1 MPGTSFSRLRQAFT
15 LVELLVVIAIIG
27 VLVALLLPAVQQAR
41 EAARRMSCNNNL
53 KQIAIALHNHHDVKL
68 MFPPGGMNTG
78 HNGTPCYTTW
88 SIEILPFME
97 EQALYLQYRQDLL
110 NTDPINRLNVGQQRM
125 VKYECPS
132 DPVRNK
138 LEPPASGPDTTNNW
152 RHGSYRA
159 VSGICGNVVSY
170 GAWDTFE
177 PQLWPNNTLDRAWR
191 GVLHAT
197 NTTYNGVPAFNIQDS
212 SAPSATT
219 SQMGPPEQMRN
230 ITDGTSNTLMVG
242 ECTFID
248 VTRRGT
254 FWAYTYASY
263 NQSSICDESRQLNHK
278 YGNTTPTPLPNGTG
292 CAGSPGRDADQ
303 KCKRAF
309 GSLHNNMINFVMADG
324 SIRSISYNVDL
335 SLLRPMAS
343 IEGGESQ
350 GVPQ

>member
-1 MPGTSFSRLRQAFT
+1 MPECHFARWHSGFTKADKTDTSR
-15 LVELLVVIAIIG
+15 
-27 VLVALLLPAVQQAR
+27 
-41 EAARRMSCNNNL
+41 
-53 KQIAIALHNHHDVKL
+53 
-68 MFPPGGMNTG
+68 
-78 HNGTPCYTTW
+78 
-88 SIEILPFME
+88 
-97 EQALYLQYRQDLL
+97 
-110 NTDPINRLNVGQQRM
+110 
-125 VKYECPS
+125 
-132 DPVRNK
+132 
-138 LEPPASGPDTTNNW
+138 NW

-159 VSGICGNVVSY
+159 VSGICGNAVSY

-177 PQLWPNNTLDRAWR
+177 PQLWPNNTLDRTWR

-197 NTTYNGVPAFNIQDS
+197 NSAYNGVPAFNVTDT

-219 SQMGPPEQMRN
+219 AQMGPPERMQN

-278 YGNTTPTPLPNGTG
+278 YGSTTPTPLPNGTG

-309 GSLHNNMINFVMADG
+309 GSLHNNTMNFVMADG
-324 SIRSISYNVDL
+324 SVRAISYNADL

-343 IEGGESQ
+343 IEGGESNT
-350 GVPQ
+350 VPQ

>member
-1 MPGTSFSRLRQAFT
+1 MEPSIHRLRRRGFT

-41 EAARRMSCNNNL
+41 EAARRMTCVNNL
-53 KQIAIALHNHHDVKL
+53 KQIGIALHNHHDVKL
-68 MFPPGGMNTG
+68 TFPPGALNTG
-78 HNGTPCYTTW
+78 HNGTPVYTTW
-88 SIEILPFME
+88 TVEILPFME
-97 EQALYLQYRQDLL
+97 QQALYNQYDQSQV
-110 NTDPINRLNVGQQRM
+110 NTAAVNRLVGQQRM
-125 VKYECPS
+125 VPYECPS
-132 DPVRNK
+132 DPVRFK
-138 LEPPASGPDTTNNW
+138 LEPPASGPDTSNNW

-177 PQLWPNNTLDRAWR
+177 PQLWPNNTVDRSWR

-197 NTTYNGVPAFNIQDS
+197 STAYNGVGNQ
-212 SAPSATT
+212 TT
-219 SQMGPPEQMRN
+219 MSTVVNTASVGQLGPPERFQN

-242 ECTFID
+242 ELTFID

-254 FWAYTYASY
+254 FWAYGYASY

-278 YGNTTPTPLPNGTG
+278 FGSPTPTPLPNGTG
-292 CAGSPGRDADQ
+292 CAGTPGRDADQ
-303 KCKRAF
+303 KCKRSF

-324 SIRSISYNVDL
+324 SVRAISYNADL

-343 IEGGESQ
+343 IEGGESTILTQ
-350 GVPQ
+350 

>member
-1 MPGTSFSRLRQAFT
+1 MKSVLPRGDRRAFT

-41 EAARRMSCNNNL
+41 EAARRMSCTNNL
-53 KQIAIALHNHHDVKL
+53 KQIGIALHNHHDVKL
-68 MFPPGGMNTG
+68 NFPPGGMQSG
-78 HNGTPCYTTW
+78 ANGTPCYTTW
-88 SIEILPFME
+88 TIEILPFME
-97 EQALYLQYRQDLL
+97 QQAIFQNYRQDLL
-110 NTDPINRLNVGQQRM
+110 NTDSINYAAIAQQRM
-125 VKYECPS
+125 VPYECPS

-138 LEPPASGPDTTNNW
+138 LEPPASGPDTSRNW

-159 VSGICGNVVSY
+159 VSGICGNTLSY

-197 NTTYNGVPAFNIQDS
+197 SAAYNGVPAQIVTANGGS
-212 SAPSATT
+212 T
-219 SQMGPPEQMRN
+219 SQMGGPERFQN

-242 ECTFID
+242 ELTFID

-263 NQSSICDESRQLNHK
+263 NQSSICDESRQLTHK
-278 YGNTTPTPLPNGTG
+278 FGNPSPSPLPNGSG

-303 KCKRAF
+303 KCKRSF
-309 GSLHNNMINFVMADG
+309 GSLHNNMINFIMADG
-324 SIRSISYNVDL
+324 SVRAISYNVDL

-343 IEGGESQ
+343 IDGGESNT
-350 GVPQ
+350 VPQ